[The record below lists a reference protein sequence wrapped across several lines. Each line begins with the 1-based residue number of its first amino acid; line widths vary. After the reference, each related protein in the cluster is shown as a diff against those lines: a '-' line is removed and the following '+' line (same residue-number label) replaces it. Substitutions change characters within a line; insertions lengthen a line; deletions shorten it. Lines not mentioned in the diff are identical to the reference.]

1 MPAEAAPRAEAA
13 ERPHPHPAGRRVLA
27 LTSLGHF
34 ANDGAVFFVPVIVD
48 LLAVTRHVGAPLI
61 TASLTLFYLST
72 ALGGVGLGR
81 LVDRR
86 RLQVQGMV
94 AGLLGLSAG
103 LILFAVATDN
113 VLVPF
118 FLVVASV
125 VTGLGASL
133 YHPTGSSILQARYRG
148 GNLGRYLGI
157 NGAAGSLGRAVYPTL
172 LFLVALPFASQ
183 SLGVVFFAAVGI
195 AVAAVIFAGLRGLPD
210 LHPATATTPQTAG
223 EDGRRGAAPRVV
235 SGSIVLLA
243 VISLLRS
250 VAFFGILSWIP
261 EYISFERGAG
271 AGLSLGT
278 IMTLMF
284 AGGILGQLV
293 FGKLV
298 ETHDKRLILVVNTL
312 LSALLLFLY
321 VVTSGFLSLAFLGL
335 FGFINFS
342 GFPIFMSMISDYVP
356 RGSTTT
362 ANALVWNLG
371 GTGGQAIGPLLVGVL
386 YAGSYAHLS
395 TVFEMVLGVAAVSA
409 LLALRLPRP
418 VRVSPVPLFG

>member
-1 MPAEAAPRAEAA
+1 
-13 ERPHPHPAGRRVLA
+13 
-27 LTSLGHF
+27 
-34 ANDGAVFFVPVIVD
+34 
-48 LLAVTRHVGAPLI
+48 
-61 TASLTLFYLST
+61 
-72 ALGGVGLGR
+72 
-81 LVDRR
+81 
-86 RLQVQGMV
+86 MV